1 VTQFDLS
8 RSIQPTIDAI
18 QSIFPVS
25 ECSLPTRQG
34 DTQYQSVI
42 LELKD
47 PTFIAMSGYSD
58 TLDQIWDHYKY
69 TPSFSSAQ
77 SFAANV
83 SFDDLTNN
91 PDRGFASAFV
101 ADQFLRADLGRIED
115 VNRVTVS
122 AGQLT
127 GVGGTAALLNGAQIQ
142 TSIDG
147 IQWTHVQTISG
158 VTDTNGKQTFT
169 LPQTNYCRYVRLFQ
183 PSGSGIAIVG
193 LWINA

>member
-34 DTQYQSVI
+34 DTQYETVVI
-42 LELKD
+42 EIKD
-47 PTFIAMSGYSD
+47 PVFIAMSGTETFD
-58 TLDQIWDHYKY
+58 VTWDHYKY

-83 SFDDLTNN
+83 SFNDLTND

-127 GVGGTAALLNGAQIQ
+127 GVGGTAALLNGARIEVSSDGLAWVHTQ
-142 TSIDG
+142 T
-147 IQWTHVQTISG
+147 
-158 VTDTNGKQTFT
+158 VTGMTDVNGKQTFVFA
-169 LPQTNYCRYVRLFQ
+169 QTAYCRYVRLFQ
-183 PSGSGIAIVG
+183 PGSGGLALLG